1 MVASKPGETAKA
13 PQMQT
18 KSFEKILIPLYLLVW
33 LALTVSLGLSHEPFA
48 DEAQSFL
55 IARDTGIAELL
66 STTARTEGTPVLW
79 HLWLKLLL
87 FVGLP
92 YSLLF
97 LASVLPEFAAVV
109 LFVCKAPFSAAVRYL
124 FPLTY
129 YVFYQYN
136 VVARS
141 YSLLFL
147 GIVAAALAWKSRQFH
162 PWRCLLALIFLGSVS
177 AHALVLSCSLAVLWL
192 WDECAGRRAV
202 SDNAFPAAG
211 CRFRADFA
219 VFAVFAVF
227 SVWML
232 WPEPSNQ
239 YVRNFA
245 VQPLFILRNVF
256 RLLTTGIV
264 VSASPHPENLVVLY
278 IGIMYFLAACVCLAL
293 HFRRYFWAMLF
304 PCISFMCIVPFKP
317 WHAGILI
324 FAVLFVFWQNAEPQ
338 KYSRCIKAGIAVFF
352 AVQLVWSA
360 AAFTRDRNGAYS
372 AAPAVYA
379 FMQEQNI
386 APQDMFLLTFNT
398 VALHPYYNQAGY
410 GAWNWRK
417 DGYSRRITENE
428 LLRRRAFVVNGEFYA
443 AYREKLE
450 KIRRRGG
457 FQLKVFPSRHFF
469 ALQDKSE
476 DETFYVYYRRMNGR
490 G

>member
-1 MVASKPGETAKA
+1 MA
-13 PQMQT
+13 
-18 KSFEKILIPLYLLVW
+18 W

-79 HLWLKLLL
+79 HFWLKLLL

-129 YVFYQYN
+129 YVFIN
-136 VVARS
+136 IM
-141 YSLLFL
+141 LLPAVTACCF
-147 GIVAAALAWKSRQFH
+147 GDCRRGAGVENRQFH

-177 AHALVLSCSLAVLWL
+177 AHALVCLALWQ
-192 WDECAGRRAV
+192 CCGCGRNVRDAV
-202 SDNAFPAAG
+202 PYPMMRFRLPAAVFG
-211 CRFRADFA
+211 QSSPFCR
-219 VFAVFAVF
+219 FAVF

-324 FAVLFVFWQNAEPQ
+324 LQF
-338 KYSRCIKAGIAVFF
+338 YSSSGRMPSPKNIP
-352 AVQLVWSA
+352 A
-360 AAFTRDRNGAYS
+360 A
-372 AAPAVYA
+372 
-379 FMQEQNI
+379 
-386 APQDMFLLTFNT
+386 
-398 VALHPYYNQAGY
+398 
-410 GAWNWRK
+410 
-417 DGYSRRITENE
+417 
-428 LLRRRAFVVNGEFYA
+428 
-443 AYREKLE
+443 
-450 KIRRRGG
+450 
-457 FQLKVFPSRHFF
+457 
-469 ALQDKSE
+469 
-476 DETFYVYYRRMNGR
+476 
-490 G
+490 

>member
-1 MVASKPGETAKA
+1 M
-13 PQMQT
+13 
-18 KSFEKILIPLYLLVW
+18 
-33 LALTVSLGLSHEPFA
+33 
-48 DEAQSFL
+48 
-55 IARDTGIAELL
+55 
-66 STTARTEGTPVLW
+66 
-79 HLWLKLLL
+79 
-87 FVGLP
+87 
-92 YSLLF
+92 
-97 LASVLPEFAAVV
+97 
-109 LFVCKAPFSAAVRYL
+109 
-124 FPLTY
+124 
-129 YVFYQYN
+129 
-136 VVARS
+136 
-141 YSLLFL
+141 
-147 GIVAAALAWKSRQFH
+147 
-162 PWRCLLALIFLGSVS
+162 
-177 AHALVLSCSLAVLWL
+177 LWL
-192 WDECAGRRAV
+192 WEECAGRRAV
-202 SDNAFPAAG
+202 SDDAFPAAD
-211 CRFRADFA
+211 CRFRAEFA

-324 FAVLFVFWQNAEPQ
+324 FAVLFVFWQNAESQ

-450 KIRRRGG
+450 KSGAG
-457 FQLKVFPSRHFF
+457 AAFS
-469 ALQDKSE
+469 
-476 DETFYVYYRRMNGR
+476 
-490 G
+490 

>member
-1 MVASKPGETAKA
+1 MA
-13 PQMQT
+13 
-18 KSFEKILIPLYLLVW
+18 W

-66 STTARTEGTPVLW
+66 STTVRTEGTPVLW

-129 YVFYQYN
+129 YVFIN
-136 VVARS
+136 IM
-141 YSLLFL
+141 LLPAVTACCF
-147 GIVAAALAWKSRQFH
+147 GDCRRGAGVENRQFH

-192 WDECAGRRAV
+192 WEECAGRRAV
-202 SDNAFPAAG
+202 SDDAFPAAG
-211 CRFRADFA
+211 CRFRAEFA

-278 IGIMYFLAACVCLAL
+278 IGIMYFSQPASVWL
-293 HFRRYFWAMLF
+293 
-304 PCISFMCIVPFKP
+304 CISDVISGQCCFLVYRLCVSFRLSLGMP
-317 WHAGILI
+317 AY
-324 FAVLFVFWQNAEPQ
+324 LFCSFIRLLAE
-338 KYSRCIKAGIAVFF
+338 C
-352 AVQLVWSA
+352 
-360 AAFTRDRNGAYS
+360 
-372 AAPAVYA
+372 
-379 FMQEQNI
+379 
-386 APQDMFLLTFNT
+386 
-398 VALHPYYNQAGY
+398 
-410 GAWNWRK
+410 
-417 DGYSRRITENE
+417 
-428 LLRRRAFVVNGEFYA
+428 
-443 AYREKLE
+443 
-450 KIRRRGG
+450 
-457 FQLKVFPSRHFF
+457 
-469 ALQDKSE
+469 
-476 DETFYVYYRRMNGR
+476 
-490 G
+490 

>member
-1 MVASKPGETAKA
+1 M
-13 PQMQT
+13 
-18 KSFEKILIPLYLLVW
+18 IPLYLLVW

-129 YVFYQYN
+129 YVFINIMLLPAVTACCFWGLSPQRWRGKPA
-136 VVARS
+136 VS
-141 YSLLFL
+141 SLAVPAGLN
-147 GIVAAALAWKSRQFH
+147 
-162 PWRCLLALIFLGSVS
+162 FLGSVS

-192 WDECAGRRAV
+192 WEECAGRRAV

-211 CRFRADFA
+211 CRFRAEFA

-324 FAVLFVFWQNAEPQ
+324 LQL
-338 KYSRCIKAGIAVFF
+338 YSSSGRMLSPKNIP
-352 AVQLVWSA
+352 A
-360 AAFTRDRNGAYS
+360 A
-372 AAPAVYA
+372 
-379 FMQEQNI
+379 
-386 APQDMFLLTFNT
+386 
-398 VALHPYYNQAGY
+398 
-410 GAWNWRK
+410 
-417 DGYSRRITENE
+417 
-428 LLRRRAFVVNGEFYA
+428 
-443 AYREKLE
+443 
-450 KIRRRGG
+450 
-457 FQLKVFPSRHFF
+457 
-469 ALQDKSE
+469 
-476 DETFYVYYRRMNGR
+476 
-490 G
+490 